1 MSLVTRAAGGSDVN
15 TLNLQST
22 GATVTGN
29 LEVTKASR
37 ILGVDS
43 DVDSIAT
50 VYNANS
56 TITTNATNGL
66 AALRGALKFDWY
78 GNDWQIG
85 NIRSSGTG
93 SDGLGFALNGTN
105 LRWRIT
111 NGTTYDYNALQVTGA
126 ISTGTTGTAISAP
139 NGDISTGGVY
149 RSGVY
154 APTANFSIASA
165 TSNVVYVN
173 TVGLHLTIPSSGV
186 TPGTVFHLCFQN
198 STVIDFSGLTL
209 YNNGSTAS
217 SGSSWNGNSEYIL
230 TCASATAWYI
240 K

>member
-1 MSLVTRAAGGSDVN
+1 MTFTGSSDIYCAASLNATTSITSKYSGLDTSYFVGSGAFASWGHKSATSSTN
-15 TLNLQST
+15 YAILQNST
-22 GATVTGN
+22 GANTFLNAGTQIE
-29 LEVTKASR
+29 LQ
-37 ILGVDS
+37 
-43 DVDSIAT
+43 IA
-50 VYNANS
+50 
-56 TITTNATNGL
+56 NGPVADFTSSAISL
-66 AALRGALKFDWY
+66 LK
-78 GNDWQIG
+78 NT
-85 NIRSSGTG
+85 SV
-93 SDGLGFALNGTN
+93 NGT
-105 LRWRIT
+105 IIAQ
-111 NGTTYDYNALQVTGA
+111 G
-126 ISTGTTGTAISAP
+126 TGTAISAP

-186 TPGTVFHLCFQN
+186 TPGTVFHLCFLN

-209 YNNGSTAS
+209 YNNGSTES